1 MLATRVIPVLLKR
14 GSALVK
20 GERFNS
26 WRSVG
31 HVLQAAKVHAARHV
45 DELLILDIGATPE
58 GRSPDFA
65 AIKELT
71 RECFCPLTVGGGVR
85 TIDDARKLLA
95 AGADKIAIGAAS
107 KDSSIVRKLSATFGK
122 QAIVVIVDYDSC
134 GNAAAR
140 ARVISQCIEQQY
152 WGAGE
157 ILLQAIDR
165 DGTMQGYDLGLIR
178 SVSDAVNVPVIA
190 CGGCSGPEDM
200 LSAIKAGASAC
211 AAGALFAFTE
221 HTPKSCSEYLAAHGV
236 ETRIPA

>member
-1 MLATRVIPVLLKR
+1 
-14 GSALVK
+14 VK

-140 ARVISQCIEQQY
+140 SRVISQCIEQQY

-157 ILLQAIDR
+157 VLLQAIDR
-165 DGTMQGYDLGLIR
+165 DGTMQGYDLRLIG
-178 SVSDAVNVPVIA
+178 SVSSILSIPVIA
-190 CGGCSGPEDM
+190 CGGCSGYEDM
-200 LSAIKAGASAC
+200 ENAIRVGASAV
-211 AAGALFAFTE
+211 AVGALFQFTE
-221 HTPKSCSEYLAAHGV
+221 ATPRGAVEYLAQRGI